1 MKAASVKTPVPG
13 RSPVFIALAMR
24 WEVIQLVRAE
34 QGLRSRL
41 VASCAFKCSTLLII
55 WDGWNLSKTYSFH
68 YKVSAEVGV
77 ESKRVA
83 QPPHIKGISMRW
95 LAVPT
100 PSQ

>member
-1 MKAASVKTPVPG
+1 
-13 RSPVFIALAMR
+13 MR
-24 WEVIQLVRAE
+24 WELLPQVIELVRVE

-77 ESKRVA
+77 ESKPLA
-83 QPPHIKGISMRW
+83 TASSHKGHQHEE
-95 LAVPT
+95 AVPT
-100 PSQ
+100 SQPARLHLKVSKTTQSRV